1 MDEVTRWP
9 HLIYCVSKV
18 GGFFFPPKLTGFP
31 SPSFTQ
37 RISYCTADKMHDK
50 VFAYIV
56 QSQHNETLECHAF
69 LCPKRKTVSQL
80 CVFLSIFL
88 KKKTQNNHIA
98 KDKEKSGRENR
109 KGGDGG
115 IPLQHSLHLWGLNN
129 EPLPPL
135 PSPRQFC
142 SGQNGPVTSGHVN
155 KFPSPLDGTLRG
167 NLFAGLQSL
176 PVKTGSDVPVGACVT

>member
-9 HLIYCVSKV
+9 HLICCVSKV

-80 CVFLSIFL
+80 CVFLSIFF
-88 KKKTQNNHIA
+88 KKKPKIITLQKTRRRVGERI
-98 KDKEKSGRENR
+98 GRV
-109 KGGDGG
+109 GTVV
-115 IPLQHSLHLWGLNN
+115 SLSNIL
-129 EPLPPL
+129 
-135 PSPRQFC
+135 S
-142 SGQNGPVTSGHVN
+142 TSGGSTTSRSLL
-155 KFPSPLDGTLRG
+155 FLPLA
-167 NLFAGLQSL
+167 NFA
-176 PVKTGSDVPVGACVT
+176 PAKTVP

>member
-1 MDEVTRWP
+1 
-9 HLIYCVSKV
+9 
-18 GGFFFPPKLTGFP
+18 
-31 SPSFTQ
+31 
-37 RISYCTADKMHDK
+37 MHDK

-80 CVFLSIFL
+80 CVFLSIFFL
-88 KKKTQNNHIA
+88 KKTQNNHIA

-167 NLFAGLQSL
+167 NLFAGSQSL
-176 PVKTGSDVPVGACVT
+176 PVKTGSDGSCRRLCDLISLSVSQQAQAVTLTVAQAFRVAFEFWQAAKEGMHGHAEG